1 MADTKRQEEASLV
14 TFYYAINQ
22 GSSLEPYDDES
33 LVDAIKSVY
42 PQAFSDNGKWYKTF
56 LKQARVLLAW
66 MGHREGSKDNSYSYC
81 RWGSN
86 SVRGIPGSQ
95 YTSIYEDIFDSFSND
110 QKLLF
115 GKGSGVKDSWNTTD
129 VYICK
134 TREISNIK
142 SQIAETIK
150 NSLSEQ
156 IGSSDAAEIEVA
168 LINRYLAA
176 QLRNRTLVGISL
188 KETDYGDPKVTETNV
203 GTTFVSDLGQ
213 PEATLDTP
221 LHTWMEI
228 VEGKG
233 SSGIDFK
240 GNSMTYRAG
249 FTIGDFNKKYKYE
262 SKVSS
267 LMNHATEPRDL
278 VRGARGGLTN
288 ARARNGA
295 IPAPKMAKIIKDYSG
310 EDINYNIPRSGFT
323 ETQKTYWKNYIKT
336 ISSDSTIS
344 KTFGNFT
351 IQQGK
356 TTRSYSPEEFLQ
368 RAFLIDE
375 GYRAKTTGFPLKLRS
390 KMRLLRYMKAFIK
403 AKKDRRLAELIA
415 EIYFSS
421 SKINMRDGDLSG
433 PFVKIQ

>member
-14 TFYYAINQ
+14 AFYYAINE
-22 GSSLEPYDDES
+22 GASLEPYKDEK
-33 LVDAIKSVY
+33 LVEALKAVY
-42 PQAFSDNGKWYKTF
+42 PPVMSENGKWYKTF
-56 LKQARVLLAW
+56 LKQSKVLLKW
-66 MGHREGSKDNSYSYC
+66 LDHREGSKDPSYSYA
-81 RWGSN
+81 RWGSKR
-86 SVRGIPGSQ
+86 VAGIPVSQ
-95 YTSIYEDIFDSFSND
+95 YTSIYEDVFDGFNAD
-110 QKLLF
+110 QKALF

-134 TREISNIK
+134 TGKIK
-142 SQIAETIK
+142 TIEDTVNNVIK
-150 NSLSEQ
+150 DSLSST

-168 LINRYLAA
+168 CINRYFASL
-176 QLRNRTLVGISL
+176 LRDKICVGISL

-203 GTTFVSDLGQ
+203 GSTFISDIGKPKAEL
-213 PEATLDTP
+213 TTP

-240 GNSMTYRAG
+240 GNSMTYKASFSVG
-249 FTIGDFNKKYKYE
+249 EYDKNYKYE

-295 IPAPKMAKIIKDYSG
+295 IPVPKMAKMIKDYSG
-310 EDINYNIPRSGFT
+310 EDINHNIPRNGFT
-323 ETQKTYWKNYIKT
+323 TSQKTYWKDYIKKIAADNT
-336 ISSDSTIS
+336 VN
-344 KTFGNFT
+344 KEFGAFT
-351 IQQGK
+351 ITTGK
-356 TTRSYSPEEFLQ
+356 TIEKYSPEEFLDK
-368 RAFLIDE
+368 AFLIDE
-375 GYRAKTTGFPLKLRS
+375 GFRAKTTGFPLKLRS
-390 KMRLLRYMKAFIK
+390 KLRLLRYMKAFVK
-403 AKKDRRLAELIA
+403 AKRSGRMEELIA

-433 PFVKIQ
+433 PFIKIQ